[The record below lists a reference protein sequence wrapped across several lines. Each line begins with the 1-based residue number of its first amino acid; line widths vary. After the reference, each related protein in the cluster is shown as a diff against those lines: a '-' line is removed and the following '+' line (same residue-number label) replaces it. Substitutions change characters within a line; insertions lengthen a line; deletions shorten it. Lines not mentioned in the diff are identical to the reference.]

1 MNNMDIANVGVV
13 RINITVPKKLLS
25 ELEKEVPK
33 RGKSS
38 FVSKAIEEKLARKKK
53 DKALRELVKL
63 PPTFTD
69 IKDGAVYIAE
79 ERTRQ
84 DKERTKRLGL

>member
-1 MNNMDIANVGVV
+1 MNIANTGVV
-13 RINITVPKKLLS
+13 RVNITVPKKLLS

-38 FVSKAIEEKLARKKK
+38 FVSEAIKEKLARKQK
-53 DKALRELVKL
+53 DKALKELAEL
-63 PPTFTD
+63 PATFTG
-69 IKDGAVYIAE
+69 IENGASYIGN

-84 DKERTKRLGL
+84 DKERTKRLRL